1 MSNIEE
7 KLNKIVAYLEDNF
20 NQSSGNYNLIYGPR
34 PQVIRF
40 DKETAISTWACGAI
54 VCIKHLLY
62 FIGEDDGHWF
72 CNKSKHDIG
81 CQTGFSIG
89 WVDSFV
95 KALTDL
101 QDYVKENGTSM
112 RQIIDYDSQNNPI
125 YGKICGYTLE

>member
-1 MSNIEE
+1 MNNTEE
-7 KLNKIVAYLEDNF
+7 KLNKIVTYLEDNF
-20 NQSSGNYNLIYGPR
+20 NQSSVNYSLIYGPI

-40 DKETAISTWACGAI
+40 DEETAISTWACGAI

-72 CNKSKHDIG
+72 CNKTEYNLG
-81 CQTGFSIG
+81 YQTGFSIG
-89 WVDSFV
+89 WSDSFV

-101 QDYVKENGTSM
+101 QDYVKDNGTPM
-112 RQIIDYDSQNNPI
+112 RYVIDYDPQDNPV